1 MAKNIDHAIL
11 ESDNISWIEND
22 KIKLGINL
30 GLGGA
35 VTYLAEHGKSNL
47 INSADWGRQVQMS
60 FYSFP
65 VPFHPEGHNMQE
77 SWHFIGWN
85 PIQSGDCYGNRS
97 VILAHENTG
106 DAIYVKCVPMHWPL
120 DNVPGECTFETWYRL
135 DGIRVI
141 ISARINNNR
150 PDKTPYAARS
160 QELPAVYTNGEWYKL
175 VSYIGCKPFTDDGT
189 EVLVDIDDGK
199 GWPWIGF
206 RPTENW
212 AALVDKDNYGLGVYN
227 PNTNNFIG
235 GFAGKK
241 GSGGPKDGPTGYISP
256 LLSEVLDY
264 NIVYDYNY
272 ELIAGTVDEIRRNVY
287 TVSKKSSEKHFEFNG
302 TRSHWSYRNIT
313 DGGLPVNG
321 CLEFNFCNGGALV
334 SPALYWRAEEF
345 NAAEFDA
352 EFISE
357 NDISAEL
364 QLMLYDGVDH
374 ERNYA
379 FPTVKMPFTLKGDG
393 KRRKISISAEDI
405 GKYGVIGLSVK
416 FGSTGSAKIYSVE
429 IK

>member
-35 VTYLAEHGKSNL
+35 VTYLAEHGKPNL

-65 VPFHPEGHNMQE
+65 VPFHPEGYNMQE

-97 VILAHENTG
+97 VILEHENTG

-135 DGIRVI
+135 DGVRVI

-175 VSYIGCKPFTDDGT
+175 VSYIGCKPFTGDLP
-189 EVLVDIDDGK
+189 EVLVDLDDGK

-227 PNTNNFIG
+227 PETNNFIG

-264 NIVYDYNY
+264 NIIYDYHY

-287 TVSKKSSEKHFEFNG
+287 AVSKKSSEKHFEFRG

-313 DGGLPVNG
+313 DGGFPVKN
-321 CLEFNFCNGGALV
+321 CLEFSFGDGGTLV

-345 NAAEFDA
+345 NAVEFDA

-364 QLMLYDGVDH
+364 QLMLYDGIDH
-374 ERNYA
+374 ERSYA
-379 FPTVKMPFTLKGDG
+379 FPAVKQSFTIKGDRT
-393 KRRKISISAEDI
+393 RRKISIPAKDI
-405 GKYGVIGLSVK
+405 GKYGVIGISVK
-416 FGSTGSAKIYSVE
+416 FGSEGSAKIYSVE

>member
-1 MAKNIDHAIL
+1 MVKKIDHAIL
-11 ESDNISWIEND
+11 ESENISWIEND

-35 VTYLAEHGKSNL
+35 VTYLAEHGKPNL

-65 VPFHPEGHNMQE
+65 IPFHPEGHDMQE

-97 VILAHENTG
+97 VILTHENTG
-106 DAIYVKCVPMHWPL
+106 DAVYVKCIPMHWPL

-135 DGIRVI
+135 DGVRVI

-175 VSYIGCKPFTDDGT
+175 VSYIGCNPFTDDGT
-189 EVLVDIDDGK
+189 EVLVDLDDGK

-212 AALVDKDNYGLGVYN
+212 AALVDKNNYGLGVYN
-227 PNTNNFIG
+227 PDTNNFIG

-241 GSGGPKDGPTGYISP
+241 GVGGPKDGPTGYISP

-264 NIVYDYNY
+264 NIVYDYHY

-287 TVSKKSSEKHFEFNG
+287 SVSKKSSEKLFEFKD

-313 DGGLPVNG
+313 DGGFPADG
-321 CLEFNFCNGGALV
+321 CLEFNFGDGGTLV
-334 SPALYWRAEEF
+334 SPSLYWKTDEF
-345 NAAEFDA
+345 NAVEIDA
-352 EFISE
+352 EFISG
-357 NDISAEL
+357 NNIPAEL
-364 QLMLYDGVDH
+364 ELMLYDGIDH
-374 ERNYA
+374 ERSYA
-379 FPTVKMPFTLKGDG
+379 FPTVKRSFVITGDG
-393 KRRKISISAEDI
+393 IRRKICIPADSI
-405 GKYGVIGLSVK
+405 GKYGVIGISVI
-416 FGSTGSAKIYSVE
+416 FGSKGSAKIYSVE